1 MENGGNHENDA
12 TALKVYELVE
22 FQLVALE
29 MVYKNKFHF
38 MHCPHVKIYLV
49 SSWRFTKDKY
59 IKSLSSLKMLQ
70 SDLKSDNLQYNTTGC
85 WNDCLIGQAS
95 DGPSI
100 ILIDWK

>member
-1 MENGGNHENDA
+1 MKSPYYSLAIYPQKLLSGISKVLSCSIEQENGGNHENDA

-49 SSWRFTKDKY
+49 SS
-59 IKSLSSLKMLQ
+59 
-70 SDLKSDNLQYNTTGC
+70 
-85 WNDCLIGQAS
+85 
-95 DGPSI
+95 
-100 ILIDWK
+100 